1 MKQVDVFDISTDFQ
15 NEDNLSYLRSI
26 PYLYDL
32 SYKELYAKIS
42 YDFMKV
48 LVINGQEENFILEYD
63 NLIENK

>member
-1 MKQVDVFDISTDFQ
+1 MKQVDAFDISTDFQ
-15 NEDNLSYLRSI
+15 NEDNLSYIRSI

-48 LVINGQEENFILEYD
+48 LVINGQ
-63 NLIENK
+63 